1 MARLAGRCF
10 TCPGSCAVWPVL
22 TSMWPPEFRRQI
34 VEGEKKFEEIA
45 KTESDCSSARNGG
58 DLGPFTRG
66 MMQKPFEDATWV
78 LGGIRFAGW
87 PHLFVV
93 LPGLG

>member
-1 MARLAGRCF
+1 MQVGVSRVPARVPYGLF
-10 TCPGSCAVWPVL
+10 SPP
-22 TSMWPPEFRRQI
+22 MWPPEFRRQI